1 MDSLAVLF
9 FTPGIFPPPFLSLA
23 AGVGKSTL
31 LANLLGNASIS
42 AHLSAASAVASPK
55 RGKAKGAKVA
65 SPTAAGAAVAS
76 SAGSPSAPP
85 RSPSPFSPT
94 AASASSP
101 PKTLAVTST
110 VVHILADGVP
120 LAVTLIDSPGYGD
133 VLNVEAS
140 FAVYTDYLDQRLR
153 ESLAEEESIARPA
166 DGSDLRV
173 GGVDVILYFVAPHR
187 LKGLDV
193 ELLSRL
199 THRAPVVPII
209 SKADTLTESELAAFR
224 ESVATDLERA
234 GINVFHSPLAV
245 IAGPGG
251 TRDRVYPWGTAH
263 AENTTHSDLPALR
276 RLLLVDGLK
285 DLHVARRACYEAYR
299 TRVLRQRRRGGVARH
314 LATVVRRASL
324 YTAVLLVV
332 LPGMRQ
338 VLAEGVLGGAQELS
352 RTVGELL
359 DAAGAARGGRRG
371 SRSDAGGAS
380 SAAAVAAAPRRGG
393 GRWWSPRMR
402 GVPQLDRCASCG
414 RLARCLLPRLC
425 CFFGGR
431 RVTCERRG
439 RGGRMVG
446 EKG

>member
-1 MDSLAVLF
+1 M
-9 FTPGIFPPPFLSLA
+9 
-23 AGVGKSTL
+23 
-31 LANLLGNASIS
+31 
-42 AHLSAASAVASPK
+42 ASPK
-55 RGKAKGAKVA
+55 RSKVKGAQLA

-76 SAGSPSAPP
+76 SAGSPSGPP
-85 RSPSPFSPT
+85 RSPLPFAPS

-140 FAVYTDYLDQRLR
+140 FSVYTDYLDERLR
-153 ESLAEEESIARPA
+153 ESLKVEESIARPA
-166 DGSDLRV
+166 DGADLRV

-209 SKADTLTESELAAFR
+209 SKADTLTASELASFR
-224 ESVATDLERA
+224 ESVAADLERA
-234 GINVFHSPLAV
+234 GINVFHPPLAV

-285 DLHVARRACYEAYR
+285 DLHVARRACYETYR
-299 TRVLRQRRRGGVARH
+299 TGVLRRRRRGGVARH
-314 LATVVRRASL
+314 LVTVVRRASL

-338 VLAEGVLGGAQELS
+338 VLAEGVLGGVQELS
-352 RTVGELL
+352 RSLVELL
-359 DAAGAARGGRRG
+359 DAAGVARGGRRDG
-371 SRSDAGGAS
+371 RVGGNGAGT
-380 SAAAVAAAPRRGG
+380 AAAVAARPPREGGEVMVANGG
-393 GRWWSPRMR
+393 GSAPAGPLRKLWAL
-402 GVPQLDRCASCG
+402 GAL
-414 RLARCLLPRLC
+414 LAAPLVLLL
-425 CFFGGR
+425 R
-431 RVTCERRG
+431 RPPNDV
-439 RGGRMVG
+439 
-446 EKG
+446 